1 MTRFLLEHF
10 VSPERERER
19 EGGGGGVQFWANRW
33 FYLVS
38 LDQQNRR
45 SKWSLSSFVLSSFY
59 LLIIL
64 STQLRIITQ
73 GRTKL
78 KIRSVES
85 LIIGKQQLLGDL
97 HILIVGPA
105 LRRLPSRVKAKRRCF
120 IYDKACAKHKSTCKT
135 PLCCYVAMLDAIISG
150 FETYAVFIYCRQ
162 QLLQ

>member
-10 VSPERERER
+10 VPPERER
-19 EGGGGGVQFWANRW
+19 GGGGVQFWANRW
-33 FYLVS
+33 FHLVS

-85 LIIGKQQLLGDL
+85 LIIGKQQLLGDS
-97 HILIVGPA
+97 HILVVAKTTI
-105 LRRLPSRVKAKRRCF
+105 SREGKEK
-120 IYDKACAKHKSTCKT
+120 
-135 PLCCYVAMLDAIISG
+135 MLYI
-150 FETYAVFIYCRQ
+150 
-162 QLLQ
+162 